1 MKQISLDNGR
11 TFLSAREAIG
21 EIIERDLWDI
31 VAQFMDDE
39 IREDTHAA
47 VAPCTEEEFLE
58 EYLARADA
66 DLIIS

>member
-1 MKQISLDNGR
+1 MKSISLDNGH

-21 EIIERDLWDI
+21 EIMERNLWDA

-58 EYLARADA
+58 EYLARANE
-66 DLIIS
+66 DLIID